1 MTKGAIFDVDGTIL
15 DSMLLLYGVAERYFA
30 RYEKTLTPELSE
42 KITDMRLEDSLPL
55 LIDYWKMDMTPEEAL
70 QGIKDM
76 MKYEYEHSIQ
86 AKPYVCEYIKSLHD
100 RGVKIAVA
108 TSGYIE
114 LCSLALK
121 RIGVLEYID
130 AFAFSWEVNCPK
142 SKPDVYLLAA
152 ERIGLK
158 PHECTV
164 YEDILIGIQSSKKA
178 DFKTCAIDD
187 ATNQNDTDMLKG
199 EADMF
204 ITSWKELL

>member
-15 DSMLLLYGVAERYFA
+15 DSMLLLHGVAQRYF
-30 RYEKTLTPELSE
+30 EKYKKNFTPELSE

-76 MKYEYEHSIQ
+76 MKCEYENTIC
-86 AKPYVCEYIKSLHD
+86 AKPYVCDYIKSLHEK
-100 RGVKIAVA
+100 GIKIAVA

-152 ERIGLK
+152 ERIGLE
-158 PHECTV
+158 PQDCTV

-178 DFKTCAIDD
+178 GFKTCAIDD
-187 ATNQNDTDMLKG
+187 ATNQSDTDVLRS
-199 EADMF
+199 EADIF